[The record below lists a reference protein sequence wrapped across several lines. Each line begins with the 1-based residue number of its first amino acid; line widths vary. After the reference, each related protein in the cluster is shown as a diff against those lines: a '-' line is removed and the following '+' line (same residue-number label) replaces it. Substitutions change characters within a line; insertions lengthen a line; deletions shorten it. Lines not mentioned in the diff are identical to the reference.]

1 MRRKNGDVDQ
11 WMKRVEMASAFAVSE
26 VFSHKKIKSAINSHA
41 VALQSTDQLQDHD
54 EAYSEAQAILSDWM
68 NKKLRLEMEMEPDQD
83 DDLISS
89 AERSSP
95 VVLATAQP
103 TALDYSSFDELYN
116 HLAEEQ
122 EDSMINSF
130 LQDLM
135 EHDVLDSGAAQR
147 LASDAEQN
155 RKKMRDPSISMEARH
170 QQVRENRARRDAERL
185 EQQREKEAQR
195 AARVEAKRR
204 EREEEMRRRH
214 EARKQEEMLQQ
225 EMVRLRRQME
235 EKKSLEQM
243 VRQREREKLERQSAA
258 RSLQSG
264 PPPPKKQQHQDE
276 ERLYKE
282 QQIQTLVHIHN
293 LKCLQRHF
301 SGWYSLLLERRM
313 RMGKVAALSDWKRQ
327 LRAWRAWRALVW
339 AQQKQREE
347 ERTEEELRAEN
358 RRCQQATEN
367 NRRRLLRRCL
377 NDWRLWCRM
386 EREQREILARQEET
400 RHKMAALINA
410 ASAGKLNTA
419 KSTACKALMAPAE
432 ASDQPETTKKED
444 HHRSGSPAPVA
455 PPAHQENLPVGAVTQ
470 PTQPWQVSRRH
481 AALTAGELRRA
492 RRRGEAGGGAS
503 STCSQRAASLGSHF
517 EHRHAVQQQTITQ
530 QRKLLREQ
538 KEQIAQLQE
547 EQTIMRVKLDVQRT
561 AQLTQQAP
569 PAPSR
574 PEGLNFD
581 PEKQRALRV
590 TGESDDHCSPPRRA
604 VTRQPCPHPI
614 IMAMEERAHQRA
626 ERRREVEELKRKK
639 EEEKLAQMKA
649 AEEERKR
656 EEEEE
661 KHRAAERRKEEKRQ
675 EREREEKKQQ
685 QLKRD
690 QELQTLAR
698 QHYRRTLLFRQGLAP
713 WKRLIQLRQTN
724 MQLAECHHNLSLL
737 RRCTLAWQQFADE
750 SLSQKEA
757 SADQLHQHFLLR
769 RSLSCWKR
777 LKDWQM
783 IQEERANRFHRQ
795 HTLRRVLLALLD
807 HVMQERLAEWDRQE
821 LAQQYSD
828 RRVLRGCFR
837 AWRQFPCLQRKE
849 REREMRREQ
858 LRRKVAEVLPDFR
871 SSPLQWPPGKSQTAG
886 DKTYTDV
893 DDARAHNHIS

>member
-1 MRRKNGDVDQ
+1 MTFPGHNPHLFSWKGCTPSAETVSL
-11 WMKRVEMASAFAVSE
+11 RVEMASAFAVSE

-95 VVLATAQP
+95 VVLAT
-103 TALDYSSFDELYN
+103 LYN

-282 QQIQTLVHIHN
+282 QQIQTL
-293 LKCLQRHF
+293 CLQRHF

-419 KSTACKALMAPAE
+419 KSFILLPSVIPLPCPF
-432 ASDQPETTKKED
+432 S
-444 HHRSGSPAPVA
+444 SPVA

-561 AQLTQQAP
+561 RNTSAHLS
-569 PAPSR
+569 PSV
-574 PEGLNFD
+574 P
-581 PEKQRALRV
+581 K
-590 TGESDDHCSPPRRA
+590 
-604 VTRQPCPHPI
+604 
-614 IMAMEERAHQRA
+614 AMEERAHQRA

-675 EREREEKKQQ
+675 EREVRNTSYFMRAQAHIETQRHESEYRKHSSSVSLTVTYSKTCPR
-685 QLKRD
+685 LKI
-690 QELQTLAR
+690 T
-698 QHYRRTLLFRQGLAP
+698 F
-713 WKRLIQLRQTN
+713 
-724 MQLAECHHNLSLL
+724 S
-737 RRCTLAWQQFADE
+737 
-750 SLSQKEA
+750 SLSEC
-757 SADQLHQHFLLR
+757 R
-769 RSLSCWKR
+769 LSQ

-871 SSPLQWPPGKSQTAG
+871 SSPLQWKAG
-886 DKTYTDV
+886 GGRSEYRDHLSPRGPSSIPLV
-893 DDARAHNHIS
+893 